1 MTYKEEY
8 LVKNIKINTI
18 NKIINNYFL
27 KHKKKVIRSKIDCRI
42 DSTIEKSNKY
52 NKVDLYITL
61 YSEKK
66 DVTHNYY
73 LKFPKPMI
81 ETKMLQISDK
91 NRLFIKSLGAY
102 LDSNPL
108 VDLVIFKYWGYIKN
122 KDKLVLD
129 YNWYKSNPKHPSQ
142 ELLDFLRSC

>member
-1 MTYKEEY
+1 MTNKEY

-18 NKIINNYFL
+18 NKIINNYIL
-27 KHKKKVIRSKIDCRI
+27 EHKKKFKRFKLDCRI

-52 NKVDLYITL
+52 NKVDLYITF

-81 ETKMLQISDK
+81 ETKILQILDK
-91 NRLFIKSLGAY
+91 NPLLIKSLGDY
-102 LDSNPL
+102 LDPSPL
-108 VDLVIFKYWGYIKN
+108 IDLVIFKY
-122 KDKLVLD
+122 
-129 YNWYKSNPKHPSQ
+129 
-142 ELLDFLRSC
+142 